1 MRVLMTNDRLDDVT
15 INTGDFIQDEIDYIY
30 MPKLSDLCNEL
41 DVKFVSGDLT
51 AVEPLGIMSLIDPM
65 SYALTEPKPK
75 HKPKKGHMAAKFG
88 GRERWQR

>member
-1 MRVLMTNDRLDDVT
+1 MKILITGGLIGDVS
-15 INTGDFIQDEIDYIY
+15 IDMMKFYRKETHSIY

-51 AVEPLGIMSLIDPM
+51 EVEPIGIMSLIDPM